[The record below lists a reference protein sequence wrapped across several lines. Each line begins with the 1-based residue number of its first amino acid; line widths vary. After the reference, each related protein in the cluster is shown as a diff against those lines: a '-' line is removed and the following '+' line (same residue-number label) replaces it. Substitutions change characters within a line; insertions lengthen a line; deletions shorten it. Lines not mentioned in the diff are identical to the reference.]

1 MSTCLSISLP
11 VPPSVNA
18 LWRMARG
25 RTIKSSN
32 YRRWLLEADL
42 AGLTSRIPRNKLD
55 YPVHVTIVVRTG
67 SGWRSNRDIDNV
79 AKAILDWLVRWEV
92 LAGDDCT
99 IVQGLLIEIDT
110 FPRARACVDVSIRRR

>member
-1 MSTCLSISLP
+1 
-11 VPPSVNA
+11 
-18 LWRMARG
+18 MARG
-25 RTIKSSN
+25 RTIKSAN
-32 YRRWLLEADL
+32 YRRWLIEADL
-42 AGLTSRIPRNKLD
+42 AGLTSRIVRGQID

-110 FPRARACVDVSIRRR
+110 LPRSRACVDVSIRRR